1 MTTTDARSRRPDR
14 GAARVAMLATTLMA
28 VGAAVL
34 WPFAMSRPP
43 HPVSLVGAAVV
54 TVLFFAAEL
63 LVIHV
68 PTRRDTHSMSFGE
81 LPLCLGL
88 FLLTPL
94 ALVGAAV
101 IGPTFALVF
110 HRRQRGVKLWFNMV
124 GFAVQTALAA
134 ATFHL
139 LLGHAREASLRAMAV
154 ALLASLIADIVSA
167 VSVTWA
173 IACFRG
179 ARPDMDWWALGAGLL
194 ASCAKT
200 SLALLAVRAITEQA
214 ALELGMITV
223 CAAVMFYAFHTYAGL
238 HERHRRLEK
247 LYRFNRAVGGSV
259 RLDEIARAIVTEAR
273 ELLHA
278 GRAELRLP
286 GGGDEVVTW
295 TCDGADVVPARAA
308 VDATDG
314 SRLPGA
320 SDDSGPG
327 VVVSD
332 DALAVPLVTHSGVI
346 GGLAVVEPLGVDRRF
361 DQIDARLFEAL
372 AGHAAIALENGGL
385 VEQLQTEM
393 RERAHRAAHDP
404 LTGLANR
411 MHFNELVDRCLADAD
426 RVHVLFLLGL
436 DRFSDV
442 NETLGHDNG
451 DVVLCEI
458 GQRLRGAIPD
468 SLVSRLGSDEFA
480 VFASVDAG
488 GAADT
493 LRDMLVAAI
502 APAITI
508 DGLQLEI
515 GVSIGCALA
524 PEHASDALG
533 LLRCADTAMRDAKE
547 RHLGF
552 AVYEPGSEVDTR
564 RRLTLAHQL
573 RHAIEHGEL
582 VLWYQPQLDVASGEV
597 TGVEAL
603 VRWNHPELGLL
614 PPDEF
619 IPVAEHVGLIDALT
633 ARVLDD
639 ALRQRRMW
647 AELGQELDVAVNI
660 SARSLTDTLFADRI
674 TRALV
679 RHRCPVDALTLEI
692 TESQIMA
699 DPERAAAALGELH
712 ELGVRIAIDDF
723 GTGFSSL
730 ASLRA
735 LPVDELK
742 IDKSFVFGVPDSPSD
757 SAIVRSTAALGQSL
771 GLHVVAEGVENE
783 HALEF
788 LVECGVDTAQGFYF
802 ARPLPAPELDR
813 FLQAHALRR
822 PRLTA

>member
-1 MTTTDARSRRPDR
+1 
-14 GAARVAMLATTLMA
+14 
-28 VGAAVL
+28 
-34 WPFAMSRPP
+34 
-43 HPVSLVGAAVV
+43 
-54 TVLFFAAEL
+54 
-63 LVIHV
+63 
-68 PTRRDTHSMSFGE
+68 
-81 LPLCLGL
+81 
-88 FLLTPL
+88 
-94 ALVGAAV
+94 
-101 IGPTFALVF
+101 
-110 HRRQRGVKLWFNMV
+110 
-124 GFAVQTALAA
+124 VQTAFAA
-134 ATFHL
+134 AVFHV
-139 LLGHAREASLRAMAV
+139 LLGHAHATSIRAMGV
-154 ALLASLIADIVSA
+154 ALLASLVADIVSA

-179 ARPDMDWWALGAGLL
+179 AWPDMDWWALGAGLV
-194 ASCAKT
+194 ASCGKT
-200 SLALLAVRAITEQA
+200 SLALLAVRAITEHA
-214 ALELGMITV
+214 PFELGMIAI
-223 CAAVMFYAFHTYAGL
+223 CAAVMFYAFHAYAGL

-259 RLDEIARAIVTEAR
+259 QLDEIARAIVTEAR

-278 GRAELRLP
+278 GTAELRLAGTP
-286 GGGDEVVTW
+286 DEIISW
-295 TCDGADVVPARAA
+295 TCDGAEIASTRVPRQ
-308 VDATDG
+308 
-314 SRLPGA
+314 
-320 SDDSGPG
+320 SDDDAGPQLDA
-327 VVVSD
+327 SD
-332 DALAVPLVTHSGVI
+332 DALAVPLVTHAGVI
-346 GGLAVVEPLGVDRRF
+346 GRLVVAQPLGVDRRF

-385 VEQLQTEM
+385 VEQLQIEM
-393 RERAHRAAHDP
+393 REREHRAAHDP

-411 MHFNELVDRCLADAD
+411 LHFNELVDATLAHGGE
-426 RVHVLFLLGL
+426 HVLFLLGL

-451 DVVLCEI
+451 DVVLCEV

-468 SLVSRLGSDEFA
+468 SIVSRLGSDEFA
-480 VFASVDAG
+480 VFASVDA
-488 GAADT
+488 DT
-493 LRDMLVAAI
+493 APDALRDKLVAAVV
-502 APAITI
+502 PGLTI

-515 GVSIGCALA
+515 GVSIGVALA
-524 PEHASDALG
+524 PEHASEALA

-547 RHLGF
+547 RRLGF
-552 AVYEPGSEVDTR
+552 AIYEPGSEVDTR

-573 RHAIEHGEL
+573 RHAIDHGEL
-582 VLWYQPQLDVASGEV
+582 VLWYQPQLAIATGEV

-619 IPVAEHVGLIDALT
+619 IPIAEHVGLIDALT

-639 ALRQRRMW
+639 ALRQRRVW
-647 AELGQELDVAVNI
+647 ADLGRHLDVAVNI

-712 ELGVRIAIDDF
+712 DLGVRIAIDDF

-788 LVECGVDTAQGFYF
+788 LVGCGVDTAQGYYF
-802 ARPLPAPELDR
+802 SRPVPAPELDV
-813 FLQAHALRR
+813 FLGARELRR